1 MRVLAVSR
9 AERFSPNAVERDKAI
24 FEAVVERLQRQGDKV
39 FLVGEDSLKHQ
50 DIRNQIESSGSPD
63 CILTMA
69 RQPETLTWLK
79 SFGVTC
85 INSPEGIERCARSRL
100 VSIMKR
106 IGTPIPP
113 EEGADGYWLKR
124 GDAAAQ
130 TKEDVVYV
138 PDRGRLTEAI
148 ELMRQRGIT
157 DYTVS
162 AHVQGDLLKFYGV
175 GQGDFFRWYYPTD
188 DGQTK
193 FGDERRNGV
202 ASHYPFQTV
211 ALQHEVLRLA
221 AALGVSVYGGD
232 AIVRADGSFCLIDF
246 NDWPSFSRC
255 REEAADAIASLVLN
269 SKFVN
274 RK

>member
-1 MRVLAVSR
+1 MRVLAVRR

-39 FLVGEDSLKHQ
+39 FLVGEDSLRHQ
-50 DIRNQIESSGSPD
+50 DIRNQIESSGFPD

-85 INSPEGIERCARSRL
+85 INSSEGIERCARSRL

-106 IGTPIPP
+106 IGIPIPP

-269 SKFVN
+269 SKFVDS
-274 RK
+274 K